1 MRYKNLLLSSI
12 IGLIGMI
19 CYFATIPT
27 INEDKMVQLTVEA
40 GDESQLDDVF
50 LGGYLYGYSSYL
62 IAEKETSIY
71 DGIPYL
77 KKLDSIDDFKGGLLQ
92 QKHPDFLDNL
102 YFDTKKYAHGIL
114 TSDNHLISAHFEQ
127 GENYYANLDQIYLN
141 ILDKATDEIKEEV
154 IQRINHPVGNVVEF
168 LGMTQ
173 NYPSVKLLIHTY
185 TWDSPEDGYTSQ
197 LSVIEYNTETK
208 NYSEAVIHQFIGS
221 YYPNHYTWVFNNES
235 LVLLTL
241 DENNYLDEFSTTTPN
256 PIYAFNFED
265 NSFKP
270 IDNDGSTNFLVSD
283 NNELYSYNVLSGE
296 IVLRHL
302 DKSTFET
309 LSETTLVISEEAD
322 AQENNA
328 IYIPTILNEK
338 VYLAESQLSET
349 SEANS
354 AGIKPSKLYVY
365 QIGTGE
371 QLLQAE
377 IEYDLDET
385 GLFNEAIMEN
395 IGLLTNY

>member
-1 MRYKNLLLSSI
+1 MRYKNLLLSSV
-12 IGLIGMI
+12 IGLIGII

-27 INEDKMVQLTVEA
+27 INEDKMVQLTIEA

-62 IAEKETSIY
+62 LAENETSIF
-71 DGIPYL
+71 DETPYL
-77 KKLDSIDDFKGGLLQ
+77 KKLDTIDDFKAGLLQ
-92 QKHPDFLDNL
+92 QKYPDFLNDL
-102 YFDTKKYAHGIL
+102 YFDTKKYSHGIL
-114 TSDNHLISAHFEQ
+114 ASDNHLISAHFEQ
-127 GENYYANLDQIYLN
+127 GEDYYANLDRIYLN
-141 ILDKATDEIKEEV
+141 VLDKTSNETKEEV
-154 IQRINHPVGNVVEF
+154 IQRKNHPVGNVVEF

-173 NYPSVKLLIHTY
+173 NYPSIKLLIHTY
-185 TWDSPEDGYTSQ
+185 TWDNPGDGYTSQ

-221 YYPNHYTWVFNNES
+221 YYPNHYTWVFDDES

-241 DENNYLDEFSTTTPN
+241 DENNYLDEFSTSAPY

-270 IDNDGSTNFLVSD
+270 IDNDGSTNFLVN
-283 NNELYSYNVLSGE
+283 NNELYSYNIFSGEMVLS
-296 IVLRHL
+296 HL

-338 VYLAESQLSET
+338 VYLAESQLAET

-354 AGIKPSKLYVY
+354 AGIKPAKLYVY

-377 IEYDLDET
+377 VAYDLDKT
-385 GLFNEAIMEN
+385 GLFNEAIIEN
-395 IGLLTNY
+395 MGLLSNY